1 MRRVCIGA
9 VMLVLAARA
18 FGDEPDQSEREHV
31 PPDPPQTRVHAMPYH
46 EMADMMGMDDRK
58 RFGKVMI
65 DRLEWRDG
73 DSSIYEWDAA
83 AWYGGDFNKLW
94 FETEGEHSGDSDEAR
109 VEALWDRIATAW
121 WSTRLGLR
129 TDVGRSDV
137 EDGSSRTWIAFGIA
151 GLAPGFIDLEA
162 MAYVSDGGHT
172 ALRLSTE
179 YDLLLTQRL
188 VLQPMLELNAYGHD
202 DPGRLIGAG
211 LSDLELGLRLR
222 YEFRREFAPY
232 LGVSWLQQFG
242 DTADLAEAAGEET
255 DEFTFV
261 AGFRFWF

>member
-1 MRRVCIGA
+1 MRR
-9 VMLVLAARA
+9 LLLAAVCVSVA
-18 FGDEPDQSEREHV
+18 LGTAAQEPGQSEREHV

-73 DSSIYEWDAA
+73 DTYEWEAA

-94 FETEGEHSGDSDEAR
+94 IETEGEHHDSATDAR
-109 VEALWDRIATAW
+109 VEVLWDRIATAW

-129 TDVGRSDV
+129 SDVGDAP
-137 EDGSSRTWIAFGIA
+137 SRTWAAFGVA
-151 GLAPGFIDLEA
+151 GLAPGFVELEA
-162 MAYVSDGGHT
+162 MAYVGDGGRT

-188 VLQPMLELNAYGHD
+188 VLQPQLELNAYGED
-202 DPGRLIGAG
+202 DPERLIGAG
-211 LSDLELGLRLR
+211 VSDLEIGLRLR
-222 YEFRREFAPY
+222 YEIRREIAPY
-232 LGVSWLQQFG
+232 IGASWSKQFG
-242 DTADLAEAAGEET
+242 ETADMARAAGEET
-255 DEFTFV
+255 DEIAYV
-261 AGFRFWF
+261 AGIRLWF

>member
-1 MRRVCIGA
+1 MKRAGMGA
-9 VMLVLAARA
+9 AMLVLAARA
-18 FGDEPDQSEREHV
+18 FGDEPGQSEREHV
-31 PPDPPQTRVHAMPYH
+31 PPDAPQSRVHAMPYH

-65 DRLEWRDG
+65 ERLEWRDA
-73 DSSIYEWDAA
+73 DPSTYEWDAT

-94 FETEGEHSGDSDEAR
+94 IETEGEHSGDSDEAR

-129 TDVGRSDV
+129 ADVDRSDV
-137 EDGSSRTWIAFGIA
+137 DDSHSRTWIAFGIA
-151 GLAPGFIDLEA
+151 GLAPGFVELEA

-188 VLQPMLELNAYGHD
+188 VLQPALELNAYGHD
-202 DPGRLIGAG
+202 DPGRMIGAG

-222 YEFRREFAPY
+222 YEFRREVAPY
-232 LGVSWLQQFG
+232 VGVNWLQRFG
-242 DTADLAEAAGEET
+242 DTADLADAAGEESG
-255 DEFTFV
+255 EFTFV
-261 AGFRFWF
+261 AGFRLWF